1 MTLYKKLVV
10 GIITVFILLMAS
22 VFVIDFNTIRA
33 SLERQQHSKVSNTM
47 DTVGLALA
55 PYLKEKDTVAVESV
69 INTLFDA
76 STYSVVSL
84 TSLNS
89 DYQFVRNFPVKP
101 NPVPKWFTD
110 LNIFKAIHEKEVV
123 KSGWMELAEMTI
135 ISHPG
140 SANEKLWKSF
150 LRLLT
155 QFGILLLVGVI
166 LISFILRRSLKPI
179 DAIVR
184 KMQDIAGNRFSEP
197 LSRPKTKDLVT
208 IADGINAM
216 SAQIEL
222 SFKEQAREAQRL
234 RTQAYLDPVSKLS
247 NRSFYMSQ
255 IDQWLAEETQG
266 GIALLHAEYIGE
278 LYETKNYLRADT
290 LVKELAKR
298 LKNTIDVP
306 GATIARL
313 SDDEFGLLFPHMDE
327 SELRILADSIVGC
340 IRELNYDSN
349 GQSKPKVTLGVAH
362 SKVRKNHSEIL
373 AMVDNA
379 LAKAKAR
386 PDKPYGFIS
395 SEAPSNLMGKQQW
408 KALVEEAI
416 EQNRIHFRFQS
427 AKNNWGKVFHNEVFS
442 SIEKNGEIF
451 EANQYL
457 FALEQLEAS
466 SIFDQYV
473 IESMI
478 TMLENGE
485 LKDPVAINISQTS
498 LSQPSFIRWTTTT
511 LAEHSE
517 VASKLHFE
525 IAEQCYIEH
534 PHHTALLCNAIR
546 QAGAAFGVDNY
557 GRNFRSLDYIPE
569 FRPDYVKL
577 DYLFIHNLNDEKQ
590 KFTLTSISRTAHNLG
605 ITTVASR
612 VETQIQLDF
621 LTEHFVEVFQGFILD
636 KESAITATY

>member
-1 MTLYKKLVV
+1 MTLYKKLVL
-10 GIITVFILLMAS
+10 GMITVFILLMS
-22 VFVIDFNTIRA
+22 SIFVIDFNTTRT
-33 SLERQQHSKVSNTM
+33 SLEQQQRSKVSDTM
-47 DTVGLALA
+47 DTAGLALA

-84 TSLNS
+84 TSLDS

-101 NPVPKWFTD
+101 NPVPKWFTN
-110 LNIFKAIHEKEVV
+110 LNLFKAIHDKDVV
-123 KSGWMELAEMTI
+123 KSGWMQLAELEI

-140 SANEKLWKSF
+140 SAYEMLWKSF
-150 LRLLT
+150 LRLLV
-155 QFGILLLVGVI
+155 QFGILFLAGII
-166 LISFILRRSLKPI
+166 LISFILRRSLKPV

-184 KMQDIAGNRFSEP
+184 KMQDIASNRFSEP

-208 IADGINAM
+208 IVDGINSM

-222 SFKEQAREAQRL
+222 SFKEQAKEAQRL
-234 RTQAYLDPVSKLS
+234 RTQAYLDPVSKLG
-247 NRSFYMSQ
+247 NRSFYMNQ

-266 GIALLHAEYIGE
+266 GIALLHAEYIGDI
-278 LYETKNYLRADT
+278 YDTKNYLSADAH
-290 LVKELAKR
+290 VKELSQR

-313 SDDEFGLLFPHMDE
+313 SNDEFGLLFPHMDE

-340 IRELNYDSN
+340 IKGLNNDSN
-349 GQSKPKVTLGVAH
+349 GLSKPKATLGVAH
-362 SKVRKNHSEIL
+362 SKVRKTHSEIM

-379 LAKAKAR
+379 LAKAKAQ

-416 EQNRIHFRFQS
+416 DHNWIRFRFQA
-427 AKNNWGKVFHNEVFS
+427 AKNSWGKIFHNEVFS
-442 SIEKNGEIF
+442 SIEKNGETF
-451 EANQYL
+451 NANQYL
-457 FALEQLEAS
+457 FALEQLEAAN
-466 SIFDQYV
+466 IFDQYV

-478 TMLENGE
+478 NMLESGE
-485 LKDPVAINISQTS
+485 LQDPVAINISQSS
-498 LSQPSFIRWTTTT
+498 LSQPSFIRWTTNI
-511 LAEHSE
+511 LEKHSE

-525 IAEQCYIEH
+525 ITEESYIEH

-546 QAGAAFGVDNY
+546 QAGAEFGVDNY
-557 GRNFRSLDYIPE
+557 GRNFRSLDYIQE
-569 FRPDYVKL
+569 FRPNYVKL
-577 DYLFIHNLNDEKQ
+577 DYLFTHNLNDEKQ

-621 LTEHFVEVFQGFILD
+621 LTEHFVEVFQGFIVD
-636 KESAITATY
+636 KE